1 MNNKAVPNLVHTRDI
16 PAMSGS
22 CWCHHTQA
30 GMNIAR
36 ISHRTEKM
44 HVTVKTIS
52 PGRCLLAALLIAL
65 FPLATHAGDVTGAP
79 ADNRAGG
86 GNAVDEAILEELKAI
101 RQVLEKIEKKGLG
114 DGQQRPARP
123 TTATV
128 AIGNKPVM
136 GSETAP
142 VTVVEFADYQC
153 PYCLRFTKTT
163 FPYLKRD
170 YIDTG
175 KVRWVALNLPLPFH
189 KDARKAAQAAHCAGE
204 QNRFW
209 EMREELFKNPQKLA
223 AEHLPEHAASVGV
236 ADVEAFNAC
245 LASDRHL
252 ADIDQDAKD
261 AGAVRLTGTPS
272 FIIGKTASDKI
283 TGDVVIGAQ
292 PLNVFNAAI
301 KKALGEDAT
310 AQQPDDKAEGKG
322 AGGG

>member
-1 MNNKAVPNLVHTRDI
+1 
-16 PAMSGS
+16 
-22 CWCHHTQA
+22 
-30 GMNIAR
+30 
-36 ISHRTEKM
+36 M
-44 HVTVKTIS
+44 HSQSLMTIS
-52 PGRCLLAALLIAL
+52 RWRCLLAALLITMVPPAV
-65 FPLATHAGDVTGAP
+65 HAADVTGAP
-79 ADNRAGG
+79 AENRAGG
-86 GNAVDEAILEELKAI
+86 SSAVDAAILEELKAI
-101 RQVLEKIEKKGLG
+101 RQVLEKIEKQGLAG
-114 DGQQRPARP
+114 GQKRPARP
-123 TTATV
+123 TTATI
-128 AIGNKPVM
+128 AIESKPVM

-204 QNRFW
+204 QGKFW
-209 EMREELFKNPQKLA
+209 EMREQLFRNPQKLA
-223 AEHLPEHAASVGV
+223 AEHLPGHAASAGV
-236 ADVEAFNAC
+236 ADAEAFNAC

-252 ADIDQDAKD
+252 DDIDQDAKD
-261 AGAVRLTGTPS
+261 ASAVRLTGTPS

-301 KKALGEDAT
+301 KKALGEDTT
-310 AQQPDDKAEGKG
+310 AQQPAGKAKGEGT
-322 AGGG
+322 GGG